1 MERIEY
7 FDKYIAPDLPDFVK
21 QGLELF
27 RSRHGLFLTIH
38 AMSSR
43 WYMPD
48 GSFLFSNCMAHHA
61 DYCMRKRYG
70 NRKYNKLC
78 LHDCAARVEQVSL
91 RSGEPFLHHCWKGV
105 TELIVPFVWDGV
117 LELIFYVGPFRGP
130 EVPAKE
136 EFRTEWSALPE
147 FPGEK
152 RNRLIQE
159 CLLLGTAF
167 YARLMQEN
175 RKESHASGR
184 KEMIREYIL
193 RYGCGGITLSD
204 LAAHLG
210 VSVSRA
216 SHLCV
221 ELLGVP
227 FQELVLNVRMKKAQ
241 FLLRETEEPMKEIAV
256 KAGFSNVYYF
266 SRMFRRFFGETP
278 GRFRSS
284 GRTG

>member
-61 DYCMRKRYG
+61 EYCVRKRYS

-78 LHDCAARVEQVSL
+78 LQDCAARVEQVCL

-136 EFRTEWSALPE
+136 EFRTGWNALPE
-147 FPGEK
+147 FPAEK
-152 RNRLIQE
+152 RDPLIQE

-167 YARLMQEN
+167 HARLMQEN
-175 RKESHASGR
+175 LSAQLILQVHDELIVEAPEHEVAQVEQLLKE
-184 KEMIREYIL
+184 EMEKAVSL
-193 RYGCGGITLSD
+193 KVQLKAD
-204 LAAHLG
+204 VG
-210 VSVSRA
+210 VGKTWIDA
-216 SHLCV
+216 
-221 ELLGVP
+221 
-227 FQELVLNVRMKKAQ
+227 K
-241 FLLRETEEPMKEIAV
+241 
-256 KAGFSNVYYF
+256 
-266 SRMFRRFFGETP
+266 
-278 GRFRSS
+278 
-284 GRTG
+284 